1 MKDAQKFSSKIESN
15 ILIDFKEIKD
25 KTFKRENIYSLIIII
40 FIFIIDRYSKV
51 QITNNFLDNTYYIND
66 FLNFDLIWN
75 TGIGFGLLSWDNSIF
90 YNIITAIIGI
100 VIVTLFYFLLNS
112 KIFDRVSLSL
122 IIGGALGNFYDRL
135 SYKAVPD
142 FIDVH
147 YGSFHWFTFNCA
159 DIFITIGIICFL
171 LGDLFKKNV

>member
-1 MKDAQKFSSKIESN
+1 M
-15 ILIDFKEIKD
+15 IDLKEIKD
-25 KTFKRENIYSLIIII
+25 KTFKRDNIYSLIIII
-40 FIFIIDRYSKV
+40 FIFIIDRYSKI

-147 YGSFHWFTFNCA
+147 YGNFHWFTFNCA

-171 LGDLFKKNV
+171 FGDLFKKNV

>member
-1 MKDAQKFSSKIESN
+1 M
-15 ILIDFKEIKD
+15 IDLKEIKD
-25 KTFKRENIYSLIIII
+25 KTFKRDNIYSLIIII
-40 FIFIIDRYSKV
+40 FIFIIDRYSKI

>member
-1 MKDAQKFSSKIESN
+1 M
-15 ILIDFKEIKD
+15 IDLKEIKN
-25 KTFKRENIYSLIIII
+25 KTFKRENIYSSIIII
-40 FIFIIDRYSKV
+40 FIFLIDRYSKV
-51 QITNNFLDNTYYIND
+51 QITKNFSDNTYYIND

-90 YNIITAIIGI
+90 YNFITAIIGL
-100 VIVTLFYFLLNS
+100 VILTLLYFLLYS
-112 KIFDRVSLSL
+112 KINERISFSL
-122 IIGGALGNFYDRL
+122 IIGGALGNYFDRL
-135 SYKAVPD
+135 SFNAVPD
-142 FIDVH
+142 FIDLH

>member
-1 MKDAQKFSSKIESN
+1 M
-15 ILIDFKEIKD
+15 IDFKEIKD
-25 KTFKRENIYSLIIII
+25 KTLKRENIYSLIFII

-100 VIVTLFYFLLNS
+100 VIVTLLYFLLNS
-112 KIFDRVSLSL
+112 KIFDRISLSL

-159 DIFITIGIICFL
+159 DIFITVGIICFL

>member
-1 MKDAQKFSSKIESN
+1 M
-15 ILIDFKEIKD
+15 IDLKEIKD
-25 KTFKRENIYSLIIII
+25 KTFKRENIYSLIIVI
-40 FIFIIDRYSKV
+40 FIFIIDRYSKI

-100 VIVTLFYFLLNS
+100 VIVTLLYFLFNS
-112 KIFDRVSLSL
+112 KIFDRISLSL

-171 LGDLFKKNV
+171 FGDLFKKNV